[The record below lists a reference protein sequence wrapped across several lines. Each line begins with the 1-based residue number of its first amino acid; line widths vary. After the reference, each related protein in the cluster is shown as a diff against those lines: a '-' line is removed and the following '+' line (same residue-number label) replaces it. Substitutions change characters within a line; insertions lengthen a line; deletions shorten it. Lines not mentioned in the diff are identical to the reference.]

1 MSTSRQLLNSKIHRA
16 KVTEANLD
24 YIGSITIDEDI
35 MNAAN
40 IVEWEKIQV
49 LNINSGSRLE
59 TYVIKGMRGSKEIC
73 INGAAAH
80 LVNVGDLVIL
90 CTYITIHNDDCQQH
104 LPTVIHMNEEND
116 IISLRNI

>member
-90 CTYITIHNDDCQQH
+90 CTYITIHNDYCQQH